1 MSKRF
6 GILSENNETQKQK
19 KKDNNQNL
27 NKDNIFKSTN
37 NNRFSSLN
45 DEPTIINNN
54 NNNTNNNNTNNNN
67 TNNKLKDNKVK
78 EKKQDNRFQILME
91 TNEADEV
98 KVTSFS
104 SEKKKYADSYI
115 DNRVNSHIE
124 FVKEEKQEQVIIVNE
139 TLFPTLGLANNNIS
153 KQSAVDF
160 KTKLLSNEAP
170 IIEKKVEVKVV
181 TLSEEKEKELANK
194 RLLKQVNKAMSEIV
208 SKMVANGERQRRF
221 YDSIYGNGAY
231 DWEYEKVVDKYEVLY
246 GKDTWTDYYDGEFI
260 YEYSSDSDYENK
272 YEYDNE
278 NKYKYDIDV
287 DYNKK
292 CSNWL

>member
-19 KKDNNQNL
+19 KKDSNQNL

-45 DEPTIINNN
+45 DEPIISSNTISNKLKD
-54 NNNTNNNNTNNNN
+54 
-67 TNNKLKDNKVK
+67 NKLKDNKVK
-78 EKKQDNRFQILME
+78 EKKQDNRFQILIE

-104 SEKKKYADSYI
+104 SEKKKYV
-115 DNRVNSHIE
+115 DNHIE
-124 FVKEEKQEQVIIVNE
+124 YVKEEKQEQDIIVNE

-153 KQSAVDF
+153 KQSAIDF

-170 IIEKKVEVKVV
+170 IIEKKVEVKVI

-194 RLLKQVNKAMSEIV
+194 RLLKQVNKAMCEIV
-208 SKMVANGERQRRF
+208 TKMVANGERQRQF

-246 GKDTWTDYYDGEFI
+246 GKDTWSDYYEGEFI

-272 YEYDNE
+272 YEYDNDT

>member
-6 GILSENNETQKQK
+6 GILSENNENQKQK
-19 KKDNNQNL
+19 KKDSNQNL

-45 DEPTIINNN
+45 DEPTIS
-54 NNNTNNNNTNNNN
+54 NNNTNNTNTI
-67 TNNKLKDNKVK
+67 NNKLKDNKVK

-98 KVTSFS
+98 KVSSFS
-104 SEKKKYADSYI
+104 SEKKKYV
-115 DNRVNSHIE
+115 DNHIKY
-124 FVKEEKQEQVIIVNE
+124 VKEEKQEQDIIVNE

-170 IIEKKVEVKVV
+170 IIEKKVEVKII

-194 RLLKQVNKAMSEIV
+194 RLLKQVNKAMCEIV
-208 SKMVANGERQRRF
+208 TKMVANGERQRRF

-246 GKDTWTDYYDGEFI
+246 GKDTWTDYYEGEFI

>member
-6 GILSENNETQKQK
+6 GILSENNENQKQK
-19 KKDNNQNL
+19 KKDSNQNL

-45 DEPTIINNN
+45 DEPAII
-54 NNNTNNNNTNNNN
+54 NNNTNNTIS
-67 TNNKLKDNKVK
+67 NKLKDNKVK

-91 TNEADEV
+91 TNESDEV
-98 KVTSFS
+98 KVSSFS
-104 SEKKKYADSYI
+104 SEKKKYVD
-115 DNRVNSHIE
+115 SHIE
-124 FVKEEKQEQVIIVNE
+124 YVKEEKQEQDIIVNE

-170 IIEKKVEVKVV
+170 VIEKKVEVKVI

-194 RLLKQVNKAMSEIV
+194 RLLKQVNKAMCEIV
-208 SKMVANGERQRRF
+208 TKMVANGERQRRF

-246 GKDTWTDYYDGEFI
+246 GKDTWTDYYEGEFI

-272 YEYDNE
+272 YEYDNDT
-278 NKYKYDIDV
+278 NKYNIDV

>member
-6 GILSENNETQKQK
+6 GILSENNENQKQK
-19 KKDNNQNL
+19 KKDSNQNL

-45 DEPTIINNN
+45 NESTI
-54 NNNTNNNNTNNNN
+54 NNNTNTIS
-67 TNNKLKDNKVK
+67 NKLKDNKVK

-104 SEKKKYADSYI
+104 SEKKKYI
-115 DNRVNSHIE
+115 DNYIE
-124 FVKEEKQEQVIIVNE
+124 YVKEEKQEQDIIVNE

-153 KQSAVDF
+153 KQSAIDF
-160 KTKLLSNEAP
+160 KTKLLSNEVS
-170 IIEKKVEVKVV
+170 ITEKKVEVKVI

-194 RLLKQVNKAMSEIV
+194 RLLKQVNKAMCEIV

-272 YEYDNE
+272 YEYDNDT
-278 NKYKYDIDV
+278 NKYDIDV

>member
-6 GILSENNETQKQK
+6 GILSENNENQKQK
-19 KKDNNQNL
+19 KKDSNQNL
-27 NKDNIFKSTN
+27 NKDNIFKSTT

-54 NNNTNNNNTNNNN
+54 INNTNNTSNTIS
-67 TNNKLKDNKVK
+67 NKLKDNKVK

-98 KVTSFS
+98 KVSSFS
-104 SEKKKYADSYI
+104 SEKKKYVDI
-115 DNRVNSHIE
+115 HIE
-124 FVKEEKQEQVIIVNE
+124 FVKEEKQEQDIIVNE

-170 IIEKKVEVKVV
+170 VIEKKVEVKII

-194 RLLKQVNKAMSEIV
+194 RLLKQVNKAMCEIV
-208 SKMVANGERQRRF
+208 TKMVANGERQRQF

-246 GKDTWTDYYDGEFI
+246 GKDTWIDYYNGEFI

-272 YEYDNE
+272 YEYDNDT
-278 NKYKYDIDV
+278 NKYDIDV

>member
-19 KKDNNQNL
+19 KKDSNQNL

-45 DEPTIINNN
+45 NEPTIINNN
-54 NNNTNNNNTNNNN
+54 TNNTNTIS
-67 TNNKLKDNKVK
+67 NKLKDNKLK

-98 KVTSFS
+98 KVASFS
-104 SEKKKYADSYI
+104 SEKKKYV
-115 DNRVNSHIE
+115 DNYIE
-124 FVKEEKQEQVIIVNE
+124 FVKEEKQEQDIIVNE
-139 TLFPTLGLANNNIS
+139 TLFPTLGLTNNNIF
-153 KQSAVDF
+153 KQSVVDF
-160 KTKLLSNEAP
+160 KTKLLSNETP
-170 IIEKKVEVKVV
+170 IIEKKVEVKIV

-194 RLLKQVNKAMSEIV
+194 RLLKQVNKAMCEIV

-278 NKYKYDIDV
+278 TNKYKYDIDV